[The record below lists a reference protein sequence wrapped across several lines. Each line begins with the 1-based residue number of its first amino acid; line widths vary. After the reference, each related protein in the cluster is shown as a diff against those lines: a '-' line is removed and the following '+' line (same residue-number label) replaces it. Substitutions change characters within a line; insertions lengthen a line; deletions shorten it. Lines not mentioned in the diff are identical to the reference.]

1 MEKKQTLMVSALCIA
16 LTTISVGCSEPTAN
30 SVSNPVI
37 TVDELTATLRHEY
50 DGRSYS
56 GTIEEKSGT
65 PLSFNGGGTVMRVY
79 VRMGDVVHRGQIV
92 AMVDTTSASDA
103 LEMSRASL
111 RQAEDSYERMKQLHD
126 AGSLPDI
133 KWVETLSKVDQ
144 ARIAEKMARKRLDDC
159 RLTAPSDGTIASA
172 DVEVGQVVAPGAPVI
187 SLVTD
192 HELEVSISVP
202 EAEVGSFA
210 KGQRAGVKV
219 AAVGS
224 STYPATVVERGVK
237 ADALSRSYTVRLR
250 LDGVHSGVLPGMVAS
265 VMMES
270 ASGSAAFVIPAQAV
284 MLADDNANFVWVDE
298 GGVAVRKPVVCSGF
312 VPDGVTVSSG
322 LAEGDRVIWRGQQKI
337 CSGMSVEASK

>member
-1 MEKKQTLMVSALCIA
+1 MKKTQTLTVSALCLA
-16 LTTISVGCSEPTAN
+16 LTITNIGCTEQTVNPVA
-30 SVSNPVI
+30 NPVI
-37 TVDELTATLRHEY
+37 TVDELTASLRHEY
-50 DGRSYS
+50 DGRTYS

-65 PLSFNGGGTVMRVY
+65 PLSFNGGGTIMRVC
-79 VRMGDVVHRGQIV
+79 VRMGDVVHRGQLV

-103 LEMSRASL
+103 LEMSRATL

-144 ARIAEKMARKRLDDC
+144 ARIAEKMARKRLNDC
-159 RLTAPSDGTIASA
+159 RLVAPSDGTIASSDA
-172 DVEVGQVVAPGAPVI
+172 EVGQVVAPGAPVI

-192 HELEVSISVP
+192 HDLEVSISVP

-224 STYPATVVERGVK
+224 SVYPATVVERGVK

-250 LDGVHSGVLPGMVAS
+250 LEGEHSGVLPGMVAS

-270 ASGSAAFVIPAQAV
+270 AEGSAAFVLPAQAV
-284 MLADDNANFVWVDE
+284 MLADDNSNFVWVDE
-298 GGVAVRKPVVCSGF
+298 GGVAVRKPIVCSGF
-312 VPDGVTVSSG
+312 VPEGVTVASG
-322 LAEGDRVIWRGQQKI
+322 LKEGDRVIWRGQQKI
-337 CSGMSVEASK
+337 CSGMSVVASK